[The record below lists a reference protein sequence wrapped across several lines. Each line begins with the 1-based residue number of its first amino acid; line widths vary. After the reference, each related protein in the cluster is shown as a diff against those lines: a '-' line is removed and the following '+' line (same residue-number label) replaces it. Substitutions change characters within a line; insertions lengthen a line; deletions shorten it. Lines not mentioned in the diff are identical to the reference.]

1 MRISKTMLEKQVDN
15 LNGLLDTP
23 ERFSV
28 DYAYGGARLVAR
40 SGSKNIGPRGTKTE
54 VYYQVTT
61 AIEIIEES
69 KRA

>member
-1 MRISKTMLEKQVDN
+1 MRISKTMLEKQVNN
-15 LNGLLDTP
+15 LNDLVGNP
-23 ERFSV
+23 GRFSV

-40 SGSKNIGPRGTKTE
+40 SGAKNIGPRGTKTE

-69 KRA
+69 NRA